1 MSDELVFDIVMIVIC
16 LIAAVVS
23 LIIGFV
29 YYYKKEKPIKDK
41 EKQEKFAKKELEDQI
56 KSELEIGKQKLSL
69 FKASRDK
76 LPSVIDSII
85 DVKRNSE
92 ELKYKS
98 VLTRNGSE
106 LYELNRKFESLVAS
120 IKSNVQ
126 SRSIV
131 FRSKPKSAALYG
143 GIANG
148 LAGTGAGIYTALKI
162 DQDNRSAKEKEDNAL
177 AERKRIAKEAD
188 KYYNEIESVFLK
200 IKQINS
206 LHMQDKVPFLKN
218 IFANS
223 RYNYKES
230 YHTCYK
236 YIDSSDENIRL
247 CARAFAWYYYTL
259 VDIEEYRELE
269 KYYVGTYI

>member
-1 MSDELVFDIVMIVIC
+1 MSYELVFDIVVLVLCFIGII
-16 LIAAVVS
+16 IA
-23 LIIGFV
+23 LV

-56 KSELEIGKQKLSL
+56 KSELEMGKQKLSL

-85 DVKRNSE
+85 NEKSNSE